1 MADQR
6 NYVPL
11 NAINTKNLV
20 QHLLDQKVV
29 DLWAVAVGDYHSVAR
44 AKQGDRLAASQ
55 FHAAHLLPDI
65 ARIAIRENGV
75 AT

>member
-1 MADQR
+1 
-6 NYVPL
+6 
-11 NAINTKNLV
+11 
-20 QHLLDQKVV
+20 
-29 DLWAVAVGDYHSVAR
+29 VGDYHSVAR

-55 FHAAHLLPDI
+55 FHAPHLLPDI